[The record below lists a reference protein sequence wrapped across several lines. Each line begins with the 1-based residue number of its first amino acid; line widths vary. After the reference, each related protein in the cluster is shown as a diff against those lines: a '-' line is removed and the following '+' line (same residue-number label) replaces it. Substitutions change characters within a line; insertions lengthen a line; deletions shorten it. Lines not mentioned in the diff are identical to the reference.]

1 MQKKLNLK
9 IKYREGFR
17 PFAPSVLAEDAR
29 EYFDLQAD
37 SPYMLVVAPVKESRR
52 LKLPDNYNDLPLWNN
67 VTLSNQ
73 PLTIVEIFS
82 KYDLPLRLQGRIC
95 VPFLSKTATWSSDE
109 NSLYITMY
117 PPPPVEENGATLLVR
132 FGEGMEACFDSLGEY
147 ENNSVGNEVGK
158 DTIDHQE
165 EGSD

>member
-1 MQKKLNLK
+1 MK
-9 IKYREGFR
+9 
-17 PFAPSVLAEDAR
+17 PFLFAFVFLFSTAAIAQTSDAQQV
-29 EYFDLQAD
+29 EQLIQNSFD
-37 SPYMLVVAPVKESRR
+37 
-52 LKLPDNYNDLPLWNN
+52 
-67 VTLSNQ
+67 
-73 PLTIVEIFS
+73 EIFS